1 MDSNHSDVTRM
12 MSVIQESVKLNFAC
26 KSQEFTGLREDF
38 LIFFVIFKTAILA
51 AILSAFLFYFL
62 YGYRLSIFN

>member
-1 MDSNHSDVTRM
+1 MNSNHWDVTRM

-26 KSQEFTGLREDF
+26 KSLEFTSLREDF
-38 LIFFVIFKTAILA
+38 LIFFVKKTAILA

-62 YGYRLSIFN
+62 FGYRLSIFN